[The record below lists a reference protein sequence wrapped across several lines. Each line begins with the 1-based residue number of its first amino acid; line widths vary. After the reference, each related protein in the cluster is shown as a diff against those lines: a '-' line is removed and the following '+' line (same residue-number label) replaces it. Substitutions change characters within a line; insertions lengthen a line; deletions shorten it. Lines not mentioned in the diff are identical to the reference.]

1 MILKHKCTC
10 SKFCRIHSNCRI
22 ATINEIGYECVGI
35 NNGIVRNLELKTLMC
50 QLINDRGLLE
60 ICKKYGLIVSNLK
73 EIKYNKQSQCLGINK
88 NGHNI

>member
-1 MILKHKCTC
+1 MISAYVPVLLPIAKLKSI
-10 SKFCRIHSNCRI
+10 SKYLITS
-22 ATINEIGYECVGI
+22 ATINEIGYECVGV

-73 EIKYNKQSQCLGINK
+73 EIKYYRNQY
-88 NGHNI
+88 NIFL